1 MMALL
6 LAITLSLQDDAAAAD
21 ALAKFDA
28 AFSKA
33 KDSAA
38 RSSAV
43 SGLSTPHE
51 KVVSKLASLL
61 TNEDKQVRLAAARVL
76 GGFTGAPPEVK
87 KSASHALSSG
97 LTAGVNVKDPEVM
110 ESLFSAIGGLQE
122 ESAASTIKS
131 HWEDRDVK
139 VASAAVSAAGALK
152 SRSLIEPLIE
162 LVKECE
168 KKTNPPSNNPAPSSG
183 GKSTKLPK
191 APKGSGSGGGA
202 PQPDPE
208 AAKRERAANLLSAAG
223 QALTALTGQNHAT
236 GDEWERW
243 WSKNRSTFTPQ
254 K

>member
-6 LAITLSLQDDAAAAD
+6 LAITLPLQDDAAAAD

-33 KDSAA
+33 KDSSA

-51 KVVSKLASLL
+51 KVVSKLAGLL

-76 GGFTGAPPEVK
+76 GGFTAAPAEVK
-87 KSASHALSSG
+87 KPASHALASG
-97 LTAGVNVKDPEVM
+97 LSAGVNAKDPEVM
-110 ESLFSAIGGLQE
+110 EALFSALGGLQE

-139 VASAAVSAAGALK
+139 VAGAAVSAAGALRSK
-152 SRSLIEPLIE
+152 SLIEPLIE
-162 LVKECE
+162 LLKECE
-168 KKTNPPSNNPAPSSG
+168 RKTNPQANAPAPSAG
-183 GKSTKLPK
+183 GKSAKLPK
-191 APKGSGSGGGA
+191 TSKGSGSGGGT

-208 AAKRERAANLLSAAG
+208 AAKRERAANLQSAAG
-223 QALTALTGQNHAT
+223 QALTAITGQSHST
-236 GDEWERW
+236 GEEWERW
-243 WSKNRSTFTPQ
+243 WSKNRATFTPQ